1 MTKTNIGEF
10 IAALRKSSGY
20 TQQEVADRLGVSNKT
35 VSSWETGASCP
46 DISMLP
52 ALAELYGVT
61 CDEILRGELLLGLM
75 LLDGDTPAGFALL
88 AKSYSRE
95 AGGICLWVD
104 EVYLRPAFR
113 GKGLGKELL
122 SYAETLGAKRLRL
135 EVVPDNERAIGLYR
149 SFGYTPMQYW
159 QMVKEL

>member
-1 MTKTNIGEF
+1 MENTFVFDRITAEDKDVFIDMSREFYASDAVLAPVPEKFHTKAFEELMKGDRYLVGF
-10 IAALRKSSGY
+10 IIRYGQKAAGY
-20 TQQEVADRLGVSNKT
+20 
-35 VSSWETGASCP
+35 
-46 DISMLP
+46 
-52 ALAELYGVT
+52 
-61 CDEILRGELLLGLM
+61 
-75 LLDGDTPAGFALL
+75 ALL

-95 AGGICLWVD
+95 AGGICYWVD

-159 QMVKEL
+159 QMFKEL